1 MPLGGD
7 ANHPYMPQADGPFDE
22 PSRRLFVHWMALRME
37 SILGRFHH
45 GIFHNNRFH
54 CEPRIDRGLLSFP
67 SHKSGAQLH
76 SPHRMMHTLLAKS
89 TVSFPPGGL
98 SHARA
103 RKVST
108 YKTHVK
114 KSTRMSGHADMDGHH
129 KHLCMLLPSNGSIKH
144 RHPNTDT
151 QTQIS
156 STDTEQTHKQNPP
169 NTDRYPSK
177 DSEYIHPGKTSK
189 RPDAKH
195 PIESRPA

>member
-1 MPLGGD
+1 
-7 ANHPYMPQADGPFDE
+7 
-22 PSRRLFVHWMALRME
+22 ME

-89 TVSFPPGGL
+89 TVSFSPGGL
-98 SHARA
+98 SHART
-103 RKVST
+103 RKVSAT
-108 YKTHVK
+108 RRTR
-114 KSTRMSGHADMDGHH
+114 KSQYACQATPTWTGTMSISACCCQAMG
-129 KHLCMLLPSNGSIKH
+129 
-144 RHPNTDT
+144 T
-151 QTQIS
+151 S
-156 STDTEQTHKQNPP
+156 STDTQHRHRHRAQTQTPEHRQRAQTHKQNPP

-177 DSEYIHPGKTSK
+177 DSEYIHPSKTSK

>member
-1 MPLGGD
+1 
-7 ANHPYMPQADGPFDE
+7 MPQADGPFGE

-76 SPHRMMHTLLAKS
+76 SPHRMMHILLAKS
-89 TVSFPPGGL
+89 TVSFSPGGL

-108 YKTHVK
+108 YKTHAK
-114 KSTRMSGHADMDGHH
+114 KSIRMSGHADMDGHH
-129 KHLCMLLPSNGSIKH
+129 KHLCMWLPSNGTSSTNT
-144 RHPNTDT
+144 RTQTPTPSTDTDTRTQTPGTDT
-151 QTQIS
+151 QTKS
-156 STDTEQTHKQNPP
+156 P

-177 DSEYIHPGKTSK
+177 DSEHIHPNKTSK
-189 RPDAKH
+189 HTDAKH

>member
-1 MPLGGD
+1 
-7 ANHPYMPQADGPFDE
+7 
-22 PSRRLFVHWMALRME
+22 ME

-89 TVSFPPGGL
+89 TVSFSPGGL
-98 SHARA
+98 SHART
-103 RKVST
+103 RKVSAT
-108 YKTHVK
+108 RRTR
-114 KSTRMSGHADMDGHH
+114 KSQYACQATPTWTGTMSISACCCQAMGT
-129 KHLCMLLPSNGSIKH
+129 SS
-144 RHPNTDT
+144 TDT
-151 QTQIS
+151 RTQIS

-177 DSEYIHPGKTSK
+177 DSEYIHPSKTSK